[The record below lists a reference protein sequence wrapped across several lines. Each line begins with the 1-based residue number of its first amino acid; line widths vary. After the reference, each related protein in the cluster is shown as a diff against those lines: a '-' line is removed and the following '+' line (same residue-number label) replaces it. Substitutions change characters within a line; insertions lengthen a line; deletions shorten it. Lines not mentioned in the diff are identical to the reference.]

1 MRRALAELAHEGR
14 VTRVPGNGTFVRRP
28 MVTMGPTLTSFTEDM
43 RRRGLEPSARLLG
56 LRRVPAERDVAQNL
70 GVDVGDDVV
79 ELRRLRLA
87 DGEPMCVE
95 VGHLPV
101 HLMPVLERSD
111 LTGSLHEI
119 LAGEG
124 IVLAVALRCVKVA
137 VASSEE
143 NAKLDLPAGAPTLQI
158 VDTFLDDAERPVQT
172 ARSRYRP
179 DRYEVHSRL
188 VRPEA
193 PPPAA
198 SLPLT
203 QSPTA
208 SESSEAE

>member
-1 MRRALAELAHEGR
+1 MRRALAELAQEGR

-28 MVTMGPTLTSFTEDM
+28 VVAMGPTLTSFTEDM

-56 LRRVPAERDVAQNL
+56 LALTPADPDVAHNL

-95 VGHLPV
+95 VGHLPA
-101 HLMPVLERSD
+101 HLMPALERGD

-119 LAGEG
+119 LAGQG
-124 IVLAVALRCVKVA
+124 IVLAVAMRCVKVA
-137 VASSEE
+137 VASPEE
-143 NAKLDLPAGAPTLQI
+143 NAVLDLPADASTLEI

-188 VRPEA
+188 VRPGPSLPDA
-193 PPPAA
+193 SPPASGDA
-198 SLPLT
+198 G
-203 QSPTA
+203 
-208 SESSEAE
+208 